1 MSDLKERASDSISAP
16 GSNGDSPDSG
26 TGVSNVV
33 IDPIVE
39 KRTISKFDKFMMPQM
54 AVLMLIAYLDR
65 SNIGLWP
72 ILNSQ
77 TPM

>member
-1 MSDLKERASDSISAP
+1 MSDLKAHISDSVSAQ

-33 IDPIVE
+33 IDPILE

-54 AVLMLIAYLDR
+54 AILMLIAYLDR
-65 SNIGLWP
+65 SNIGL
-72 ILNSQ
+72 
-77 TPM
+77 